1 MSHLVIHIVID
12 QREKTGRSTE
22 ARHLKRGR
30 KSEVIL
36 TFGRIIALLVHVDK
50 ESEYFLLSNHSMI
63 YCIDDLKFDFISRLK
78 FWVSFCSVMLLSF
91 LIMIDGRRD
100 FYIASFGESNRYVH
114 EGLLEFIALIY

>member
-1 MSHLVIHIVID
+1 MSHLIIVID

-36 TFGRIIALLVHVDK
+36 TFGRIIALLVYVDK

-63 YCIDDLKFDFISRLK
+63 YCIDDLKFDFISRFK

-100 FYIASFGESNRYVH
+100 FYIASFGE
-114 EGLLEFIALIY
+114 